1 MTQKKESHS
10 TFLNLLPLP
19 FRAKLDFISEAYWD
33 KDNFTGR
40 FLKIFESILTGDE
53 ALQIPGEKQHAI
65 KSIAKILDAVP
76 DYACPDCVPRS
87 VLDGDF
93 GTWFMGRLGLEF
105 TDTWT
110 YYQKKQMIK
119 NIIPIYRMRGTRIGL
134 QAFISIYTGYE
145 AEVYEI
151 LGIYGIGYYRAPVNS
166 VDGLENLD
174 PPNPKIIRRTR
185 IGRDTVIGGKMVPN
199 LFIINATIE
208 SCREK
213 DAQGTDSL
221 KLKQKIDNLKRQI
234 ESEKPVYTYY
244 QLTIKMTMLQVGAR
258 GSCTIG
264 VNTILRE
271 NNMIVETANSWDAN
285 NNTSVKHTNIES
297 TDASPEPSGIKRGE
311 NRAK

>member
-10 TFLNLLPLP
+10 TYLNLLPLP

-33 KDNFTGR
+33 KDNFTNR

-53 ALQIPGEKQHAI
+53 APLIPGEKQHVI
-65 KSIAKILDAVP
+65 KSIAKILDALP
-76 DYACPDCVPRS
+76 DYAYPDSVPRP
-87 VLDGDF
+87 VLDADF

-134 QAFISIYTGYE
+134 QAFISIYTGYP

-151 LGIYGIGYYRAPVNS
+151 LGIYGIGYYRVPINY
-166 VDGLENLD
+166 VDGRIENLN

-185 IGRDTVIGGKMVPN
+185 IGRDTVIGGEMAPN

-208 SCREK
+208 SCRKK
-213 DAQGTDSL
+213 DSQGADNL
-221 KLKQKIDNLKRQI
+221 KLKQKTDNLKLQI

-244 QLTIKMTMLQVGAR
+244 QLTITMTMLQVGAR

-271 NNMIVETANSWDAN
+271 NNMIVETTNNWDTN
-285 NNTSVKHTNIES
+285 NNTN
-297 TDASPEPSGIKRGE
+297 ASPEPSG
-311 NRAK
+311 